1 MARDTVT
8 VPVEITLEMQ
18 KAYFDVIDKNMQR
31 VQTDARFGRFES
43 NREAYRAMI
52 AAAPS
57 SDPEGG
63 ARGVQTSIATKQES
77 RPESAP
83 RTETAV
89 REALPFGIID
99 PKYAAFYTVARLT
112 AWSYGYAIAMHGSFT
127 RDLDLIAIPW
137 TDAAVSPEE
146 LIHQIQYRT
155 GCTPVK
161 PNASI
166 REHGRIVWTLSFP
179 EFDCP
184 RFVDFSIIPPV
195 RLDTQL
201 TKTPSADHDAGNLRG
216 LAEPNHQPHAVSQG
230 WRDIETAPRDGT
242 RILIWF
248 VHANAKYSSDPI
260 AEGWEAAHEAYWIDH
275 NGGGWT
281 WHGLCG
287 VATYWMPLPAPPSPA
302 KTGGVG

>member
-1 MARDTVT
+1 MPNRDSVT
-8 VPVEITLEMQ
+8 VPSSEPLVIRMNEGGETVDEIVAKNCNFHIEQMSATG
-18 KAYFDVIDKNMQR
+18 FWFCVNDSHFHIGSRNGRSHIDLTI
-31 VQTDARFGRFES
+31 TDLDDKS
-43 NREAYRAMI
+43 V
-52 AAAPS
+52 PS

-63 ARGVQTSIATKQES
+63 ARGEKAVQGSIADGQHCNEQSGKQLSPAWPAGCHSPNSCDRHQRCMYVNCKFEN
-77 RPESAP
+77 
-83 RTETAV
+83 TDI
-89 REALPFGIID
+89 REAI
-99 PKYAAFYTVARLT
+99 AT
-112 AWSYGYAIAMHGSFT
+112 A
-127 RDLDLIAIPW
+127 
-137 TDAAVSPEE
+137 
-146 LIHQIQYRT
+146 
-155 GCTPVK
+155 
-161 PNASI
+161 
-166 REHGRIVWTLSFP
+166 
-179 EFDCP
+179 
-184 RFVDFSIIPPV
+184 
-195 RLDTQL
+195 QL

-302 KTGGVG
+302 KTGGAS